1 MPFKVECGTE
11 TYRLVAPD
19 GELGHNVP
27 WGAIASVKY
36 QGELYYCEGNEDADE
51 DEEQLV
57 EKVLTT
63 RAQDGTGGQETSVC
77 YDTAFPGEVEDDED
91 GDDPDDGEE
100 IEDDEEE
107 EDDEEQESRVA

>member
-19 GELGHNVP
+19 GEPGHNVP

-36 QGELYYCEGNEDADE
+36 AGELFYCDGVEDAD
-51 DEEQLV
+51 EQLV
-57 EKVLTT
+57 EKVLST
-63 RAQDGTGGQETSVC
+63 RAQDGTAGQEISACV
-77 YDTAFPGEVEDDED
+77 DVAFDGEAEDDED

-100 IEDDEEE
+100 AEEDDEEE
-107 EDDEEQESRVA
+107 DEEEESRVA